1 MQIKWLKKKIKTLF
15 RVKRWS
21 LHQVCEIYKDA
32 CSWSESY
39 IDETIR
45 NVEVCWDEHENP
57 IKKSNPSK
65 DIKDDF

>member
-1 MQIKWLKKKIKTLF
+1 M
-15 RVKRWS
+15 
-21 LHQVCEIYKDA
+21 HQVCKIYKDA

-39 IDETIR
+39 IGETIR

-57 IKKSNPSK
+57 IKKSYPSK